1 MPRDLYKL
9 HATSFST
16 LFLVCVGDTLEFRI
30 STFTSQ
36 ELEFCNI
43 LLEVDD
49 TKVSM
54 ISFLVMI
61 RGLILSIIKLLIS
74 SSRSDVNVET
84 PLSCIVNST
93 ADTLSLNV
101 GEMDTVGCNDGEIVG
116 ILDGTVVGTFVGNN
130 GAVSTLSLGDLL
142 SPFSGLNSDN
152 IPGSVDMETRIETP
166 SMIVMTAVTP
176 SLYAQVTI

>member
-1 MPRDLYKL
+1 MPRDLYKPL
-9 HATSFST
+9 ATPFSA
-16 LFLVCVGDTLEFRI
+16 LFLVCTGDTLEFRI

-36 ELEFCNI
+36 ELEFCNT

-54 ISFLVMI
+54 ISFSVMT

-93 ADTLSLNV
+93 ADILSLNV
-101 GEMDTVGCNDGEIVG
+101 GEMDTVGCDDGKFVG
-116 ILDGTVVGTFVGNN
+116 ILDGTVVGLFDGNN
-130 GAVSTLSLGDLL
+130 GAVSTLPGGLFSL
-142 SPFSGLNSDN
+142 SGLNRDN
-152 IPGSVDMETRIETP
+152 IPGSVEMETRIETP
-166 SMIVMTAVTP
+166 SMIAITAVTP
-176 SLYAQVTI
+176 TLYAQVTI

>member
-1 MPRDLYKL
+1 MPRDLYKPL
-9 HATSFST
+9 ATPFSA
-16 LFLVCVGDTLEFRI
+16 LFLVCTGDTLEFRI

-36 ELEFCNI
+36 ELEFCNT

-54 ISFLVMI
+54 ISFSVMT

-93 ADTLSLNV
+93 ADILSLMSEKWIQLVATMANLSVYLMVQLSVYLTETMEQYTNV
-101 GEMDTVGCNDGEIVG
+101 TRRFI
-116 ILDGTVVGTFVGNN
+116 
-130 GAVSTLSLGDLL
+130 
-142 SPFSGLNSDN
+142 FSVRSK
-152 IPGSVDMETRIETP
+152 SR
-166 SMIVMTAVTP
+166 
-176 SLYAQVTI
+176 